1 MPNIA
6 VLLKEEITRVARKQ
20 IRAELEPLKAAAAQH
35 RKTIASLRV
44 QVTALEKELNAL
56 KRRVPGPST
65 QPARSETV
73 NGRFSARG
81 LRSHR
86 ARLGLSAGDYGR
98 LVGVTAQSVYNWEQ
112 ETSRPRTEQISRII
126 ALRSVGKREV
136 ARLLQDIE
144 EQNTQRA
151 E

>member
-6 VLLKEEITRVARKQ
+6 ALLKEEITRVARKQ
-20 IRAELEPLKAAAAQH
+20 IRAELEPLKSAAAQH
-35 RKTIASLRV
+35 RRTIASLRM

-56 KRRVPGPST
+56 KRRPPTTPV
-65 QPARSETV
+65 QPEGGEAAH
-73 NGRFSARG
+73 GRFSARG

-112 ETSRPRTEQISRII
+112 ETSRPRSEQLARII
-126 ALRSVGKREV
+126 ALRSAGKREV
-136 ARLLQDIE
+136 ARLLQELDG
-144 EQNTQRA
+144 QDAQAA